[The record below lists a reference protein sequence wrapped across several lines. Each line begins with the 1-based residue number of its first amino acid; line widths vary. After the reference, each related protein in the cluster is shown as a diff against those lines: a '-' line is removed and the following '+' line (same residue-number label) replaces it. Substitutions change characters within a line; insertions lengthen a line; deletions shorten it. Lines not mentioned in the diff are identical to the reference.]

1 MSDAPVIHVEI
12 QGQRYPIRARLEPRY
27 VQELAAY
34 VDRKMR
40 AAAEVSPSS
49 DYVGLAVL
57 AALNIADEFFRTRD
71 EISSESATLTSR
83 ARELERLV
91 DEALESAGLS
101 LVFQEERG
109 GDGGSAPGR
118 PPDGS
123 GPAQEKAHAG
133 SEQQARFGGMDAE

>member
-12 QGQRYPIRARLEPRY
+12 QGQRYPIRSRLEPRY

-40 AAAEVSPSS
+40 AAAEASPSS

-57 AALNIADEFFRTRD
+57 AALNIADEFFRARD
-71 EISSESATLTSR
+71 QQVDEATSLTTR
-83 ARELERLV
+83 ARELERIV

-101 LVFQEERG
+101 LVLQE
-109 GDGGSAPGR
+109 DHPI
-118 PPDGS
+118 DGS
-123 GPAQEKAHAG
+123 GVRRGPPDVRERAQTEAQ
-133 SEQQARFGGMDAE
+133 SRSD